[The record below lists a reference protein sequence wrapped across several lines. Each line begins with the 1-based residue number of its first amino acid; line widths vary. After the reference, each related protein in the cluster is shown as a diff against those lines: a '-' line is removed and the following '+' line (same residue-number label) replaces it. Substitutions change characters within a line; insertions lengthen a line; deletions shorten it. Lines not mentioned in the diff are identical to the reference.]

1 LRKERI
7 RISRDRLEMDNVFK
21 GEIRGVRFLGNSKEY
36 LIRISNGDIIASR
49 QFAESEDAFKV
60 REEVLVGFLESD
72 ALVFDYPAEGL
83 RKELEV
89 V

>member
-1 LRKERI
+1 
-7 RISRDRLEMDNVFK
+7 MDNVFK

-49 QFAESEDAFKV
+49 QFAESEDDVFKV
-60 REEVLVGFLESD
+60 GQEVLVGFLESD